1 MKRLALLVAILAMVS
16 IGQAFAQAQRFRAAN
31 GGFGTA
37 INAILPGA
45 YHAKIFQKYGL
56 EAEYIALE
64 SGTIGMQ
71 TLLANEVQVLF
82 TTGALAVTANLQGGD
97 STIIA
102 GGINFFPF
110 KLIVRPEI
118 KTGAELH
125 GKKLAISRFGS
136 ASDYAAQLAIDKLGG
151 DPKQVTM
158 LQLGGNPSRLAAM
171 LSGTAHATVFSEPFA
186 SVAVKQGMRSLLD
199 LADSG
204 VPFPQNTFIVR
215 RSVLAERRAMVVNA
229 MKASIETLYLLKKD
243 RKFAREVLKKYLR
256 IDEDAM
262 IDIGIDY
269 YLTKHGEGVL
279 TLPDR
284 KGLEFV
290 INDTAKTNAKAKGQT
305 PESLRV
311 LDSSVL
317 DEIKKSGFVEKV
329 KGS

>member
-1 MKRLALLVAILAMVS
+1 MHRLALPVAMLALLALDH
-16 IGQAFAQAQRFRAAN
+16 GFARAQRFRAAN

-64 SGTIGMQ
+64 SGTLGMQ

-97 STIIA
+97 SVIIA

-110 KLIVRPEI
+110 KLIGRPEI
-118 KTGAELH
+118 KTAADLH
-125 GKKLAISRFGS
+125 AKKLAISRFGS
-136 ASDYAAQLAIDKLGG
+136 ASDYAAQLAVEKLGG
-151 DPKQVTM
+151 DVKQVTM

-171 LSGTAHATVFSEPFA
+171 LSGAAHATVFSEPFA

-199 LADSG
+199 LAESG

-215 RSVLAERRAMVVNA
+215 RSVLAKKRPMIVNA

-243 RKFAREVLKKYLR
+243 RRFAREALKRYLR
-256 IDEDAM
+256 IDDDAM

-269 YLTKHGEGVL
+269 YLTRHGDGVL

-290 INDTAKTNAKAKGQT
+290 LADTAKTNPKAKSQT

-311 LDSSVL
+311 LDGSVL
-317 DEIKKSGFVEKV
+317 EEIKKSGFIEKM
-329 KGS
+329 KG

>member
-1 MKRLALLVAILAMVS
+1 MNRLALLLVLLLTLIANRAW
-16 IGQAFAQAQRFRAAN
+16 GQLQRFRAAN

-56 EAEYIALE
+56 DAEYIALE

-71 TLLANEVQVLF
+71 TLLANELQVLF

-97 STIIA
+97 TTIIA

-110 KLIVRPEI
+110 KLVVRPEI
-118 KTGAELH
+118 KAAVDLH

-136 ASDYAAQLAIDKLGG
+136 ASDYAAQLVVEKLGG

-158 LQLGGNPSRLAAM
+158 LQLGGNPSRLAA
-171 LSGTAHATVFSEPFA
+171 LTTGTAHATVFSEPFA

-204 VPFPQNTFIVR
+204 VPFPQNSFIVR
-215 RSVLAERRAMVVNA
+215 RSVLAEKRPMIVNA
-229 MKASIETLYLLKKD
+229 IKAAIETLYLLKRD
-243 RKFAREVLKKYLR
+243 RKFARDVLKKYLR
-256 IDEDAM
+256 IDDDAM

-269 YLTKHGEGVL
+269 YLTQHGEDIL

-284 KGLEFV
+284 KGIEFV
-290 INDTAKTNAKAKGQT
+290 IADTAKTNPKAKGQT

-317 DEIKKSGFVEKV
+317 DEIKKSGFVEKI
-329 KGS
+329 KG

>member
-1 MKRLALLVAILAMVS
+1 MIHFALVVVLFAATITA
-16 IGQAFAQAQRFRAAN
+16 APAQAQRIRAAN

-45 YHAKIFQKYGL
+45 YHAKIFQKYGI

-97 STIIA
+97 SVIIA

-110 KLIVRPEI
+110 KLIVRPEV
-118 KTGAELH
+118 KSALDLH

-136 ASDYAAQLAIDKLGG
+136 ASDYAAQLAIEKLGG
-151 DPKQVTM
+151 DAKQVTM

-229 MKASIETLYLLKKD
+229 MKASIETLYLLRKD
-243 RKFAREVLKKYLR
+243 HKFAREVLRRYLR
-256 IDEDAM
+256 IDDDAM
-262 IDIGIDY
+262 IDIGIEY
-269 YLTKHGEGVL
+269 YLTRHGEGVL

-290 INDTAKTNAKAKGQT
+290 ITDTAKTNPKARGQT
-305 PESLRV
+305 PETLRV
-311 LDSSVL
+311 LDGTVL

-329 KGS
+329 KY